1 MKIEATGNVNENG
14 ILYVYNRKV
23 FDSLLHNLKGKEVNI
38 IISKKSKK
46 RSSPQ
51 NRYYFGCVI
60 PCIQQGL
67 FETQGYW
74 LTVDATHEFLK
85 GSFNYKELVNETTG
99 EVVKLPMST
108 TELSTIEFEEYLD
121 RIRIFSDEFL
131 NIIIDLPNEQSQL
144 NY

>member
-60 PCIQQGL
+60 PFIQ
-67 FETQGYW
+67 
-74 LTVDATHEFLK
+74 
-85 GSFNYKELVNETTG
+85 
-99 EVVKLPMST
+99 
-108 TELSTIEFEEYLD
+108 
-121 RIRIFSDEFL
+121 
-131 NIIIDLPNEQSQL
+131 
-144 NY
+144 